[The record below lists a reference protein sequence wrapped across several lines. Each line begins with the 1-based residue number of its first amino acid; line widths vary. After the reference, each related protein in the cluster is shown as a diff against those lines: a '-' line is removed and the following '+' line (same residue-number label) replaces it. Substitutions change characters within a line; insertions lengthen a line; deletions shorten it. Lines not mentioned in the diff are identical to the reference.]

1 MSEGVYFVAKLALY
15 TVQNINLDKKCVHWD
30 SLTSIRKTNFYIL
43 FENLF
48 PQNLLSYTNHFFL

>member
-30 SLTSIRKTNFYIL
+30 SLTNIRKTNFNIL